1 MSSSETKSQN
11 SLGFLTVVDNGDAGC
26 VGGYLILNMGGRPLE
41 FHCTAPVRANRAQ
54 QILYGESLTPFVYG
68 ELIARALIDKA
79 AIKPTVVFA
88 DQSETLCVQ
97 GLTQLPVVLLA
108 ERSAGTLRQTAR
120 HQFEVEGF
128 KLELAMQFEAQSET
142 LSRYVRRFVETI
154 ELDEP
159 FSRIRDAIDEAQRG
173 ARAA

>member
-1 MSSSETKSQN
+1 MSSSDSKNQI
-11 SLGFLTVVDNGDAGC
+11 SLGFLTVVDNGELGC

-54 QILYGESLTPFVYG
+54 QILYGKSLTPFVFG

-79 AIKPTVVFA
+79 TIKPSVVFA
-88 DQSETLCVQ
+88 DQSETLSVQ

-108 ERSAGTLRQTAR
+108 DQLAEERPSLRHRFQ
-120 HQFEVEGF
+120 VEGIQ
-128 KLELAMQFEAQSET
+128 LELAIQFEAQSET
-142 LSRYVRRFVETI
+142 LSRYVRRLVETI
-154 ELDEP
+154 DLDEP
-159 FSRIRDAIDEAQRG
+159 FSRIRDAIEEAQRG

>member
-1 MSSSETKSQN
+1 M
-11 SLGFLTVVDNGDAGC
+11 
-26 VGGYLILNMGGRPLE
+26 
-41 FHCTAPVRANRAQ
+41 
-54 QILYGESLTPFVYG
+54 
-68 ELIARALIDKA
+68 
-79 AIKPTVVFA
+79 
-88 DQSETLCVQ
+88 
-97 GLTQLPVVLLA
+97 PVVLLA

-128 KLELAMQFEAQSET
+128 NLELAMQFEAQSET

>member
-1 MSSSETKSQN
+1 MSSSEAKGQN
-11 SLGFLTVVDNGDAGC
+11 SLGFLTVVASGEAGC

-41 FHCTAPVRANRAQ
+41 FHCTAPVRPNRAQ
-54 QILYGESLTPFVYG
+54 KILYGESLTPFVFG

-79 AIKPTVVFA
+79 AIKPSVVFA

-108 ERSAGTLRQTAR
+108 ESSAGTLRQTAR

-142 LSRYVRRFVETI
+142 LARYVRRFVETI

-159 FSRIRDAIDEAQRG
+159 FSRIRDAIEEAQRG

>member
-1 MSSSETKSQN
+1 MSSSESKGQN
-11 SLGFLTVVDNGDAGC
+11 SLGFLTVVDSGQAGC
-26 VGGYLILNMGGRPLE
+26 VGGYLILNIGGRPLE

-54 QILYGESLTPFVYG
+54 QILYGESLTPFVFG

-79 AIKPTVVFA
+79 AIKPSVVFA

-97 GLTQLPVVLLA
+97 GLTQLPVVLLTECSDGA
-108 ERSAGTLRQTAR
+108 QRQTSR

-128 KLELAMQFEAQSET
+128 KLELAIQFEAQSET
-142 LSRYVRRFVETI
+142 LARYVRRFVETI

-159 FSRIRDAIDEAQRG
+159 FSRIRDAIEEAQRG

>member
-1 MSSSETKSQN
+1 MSASESKSQI
-11 SLGFLTVVDNGDAGC
+11 SLGFLTVVDSGEIGC

-79 AIKPTVVFA
+79 AIKPSIVFA
-88 DQSETLCVQ
+88 DQTETLSVQ
-97 GLTQLPVVLLA
+97 GMTQLPVVLLA
-108 ERSAGTLRQTAR
+108 GQLTDIRRQPAR
-120 HQFEVEGF
+120 HRFEVEGF
-128 KLELAMQFEAQSET
+128 TLELALQFEAQSET
-142 LSRYVRRFVETI
+142 LARYVHRFVETI
-154 ELDEP
+154 DLDEP
-159 FSRIRDAIDEAQRG
+159 FSRIRDAIEEAQRG